1 MQKNKILA
9 ILDILG
15 KPKILQDNSAASQ
28 PPVNRFFEFHLL
40 GLFKGNTKNSGYRS
54 LIYRD
59 LDIGTAILNSLL
71 DIHGYN
77 KSSNHAIFTSITR
90 MEEQEDLLKIDQS
103 ITMGSNLGGYF
114 SKQLIKSIL
123 VLVMVFLK
131 SSQHNEEFFKRNSD
145 LIFNLTEIVILEGSQ
160 QMKLMV
166 IGFLNFFIKDNFSVL
181 ISLTSS
187 HIHKIFDLFGF
198 CLMSNETE
206 ADR

>member
-1 MQKNKILA
+1 VQKNKILA

-15 KPKILQDNSAASQ
+15 KPTILQDNSAASQ
-28 PPVNRFFEFHLL
+28 PPANRFFEFYLL

-77 KSSNHAIFTSITR
+77 KSSNDAIFTSITRMVPVIKNITR

-103 ITMGSNLGGYF
+103 ITVGSNLGEYF
-114 SKQLIKSIL
+114 SKQVIKSIL

-131 SSQHNEEFFKRNSD
+131 SSQHN
-145 LIFNLTEIVILEGSQ
+145 
-160 QMKLMV
+160 
-166 IGFLNFFIKDNFSVL
+166 
-181 ISLTSS
+181 
-187 HIHKIFDLFGF
+187 
-198 CLMSNETE
+198 
-206 ADR
+206 